1 MARRHLLHP
10 TALSKQ
16 SSMEVPSLAAGR
28 APSLGYGAPNV
39 TRFSPMQSR
48 RQGVSVL
55 LTYGGGNG
63 PRVAGGGN
71 TLRSMVGDGEGG
83 LW

>member
-1 MARRHLLHP
+1 
-10 TALSKQ
+10 
-16 SSMEVPSLAAGR
+16 MEVPSLADGR
-28 APSLGYGAPNV
+28 APSLGYEAPNV
-39 TRFSPMQSR
+39 TRFSPTQSR

-63 PRVAGGGN
+63 TREAGGGN
-71 TLRSMVGDGEGG
+71 TLQSMVGDGEGG